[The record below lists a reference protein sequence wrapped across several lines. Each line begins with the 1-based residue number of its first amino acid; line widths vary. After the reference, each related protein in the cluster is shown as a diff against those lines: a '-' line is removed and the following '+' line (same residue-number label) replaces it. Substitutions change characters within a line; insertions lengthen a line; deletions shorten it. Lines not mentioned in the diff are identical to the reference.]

1 MYVHFLVEVES
12 EILKSNIDE
21 AQLQRLRNG
30 ELPGALWHLFRA
42 DDVKKIRQYLN
53 RVPFSRPFLHP
64 FVIDFLSR
72 SNERV
77 QVRIPFMI
85 KQLIWK
91 RKIWKT

>member
-30 ELPGALWHLFRA
+30 ERPGALWHLFRA

-53 RVPFSRPFLHP
+53 RVHIFHQFAINSSFIFHLDPTKKY
-64 FVIDFLSR
+64 
-72 SNERV
+72 RV
-77 QVRIPFMI
+77 
-85 KQLIWK
+85 
-91 RKIWKT
+91 